1 MLVLSRKTGE
11 RIQIGGGIE
20 LEVLAVQGSRVK
32 LGITCPREI
41 PVVRAELSERLPADA
56 IQRHLA
62 TIGRVPAVA
71 FAG

>member
-41 PVVRAELSERLPADA
+41 PVVRAELSERLSTDA

-62 TIGRVPAVA
+62 TIGGVPAVA